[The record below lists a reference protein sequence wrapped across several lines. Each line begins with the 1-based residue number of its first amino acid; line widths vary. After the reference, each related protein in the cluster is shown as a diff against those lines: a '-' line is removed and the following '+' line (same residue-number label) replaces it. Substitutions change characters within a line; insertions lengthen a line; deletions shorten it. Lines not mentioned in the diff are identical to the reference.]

1 MKLNLGCGTRAMAG
15 YVNVDHEPFP
25 GVDVVWDL
33 EHRWGWPDE
42 SVTEVYSRDLFEHV
56 ADPVFFV
63 TEAHRVLV
71 VGGRLIVVVPDFR
84 SMDAFSDPTH
94 RRFCTPQTFNH
105 WIPGTGQYR
114 ENNYG
119 GVAFAADR
127 VSFDQAAAKIT
138 FDLRKIRANDPG

>member
-1 MKLNLGCGTRAMAG
+1 MEG
-15 YVNVDHEPFP
+15 YLNVDHVPFP
-25 GVDVVWDL
+25 GAVIFDIDTYGPWPWD
-33 EHRWGWPDE
+33 DE
-42 SVTEVYSRDLFEHV
+42 SITEVYSRDLFEHV
-56 ADPVFFV
+56 EDPVHFV

-71 VGGRLIVVVPDFR
+71 VGGLMVVIVPDFR

-127 VSFDQAAAKIT
+127 VSFDQAAGKLT
-138 FDLRKIRANDPG
+138 FELRKIRANDPD